1 LYYLLFFVYLLLGC
15 YLVTRIP
22 FIRKAGIGNKTII
35 ALFLAKVLAGLLIG
49 WLSNKYNP
57 GTSDYWW
64 INADGW
70 LEYQLLRTDPREF
83 FSNIFR
89 SSYDHYDGF
98 FNSIGSYWNDLKNN
112 IIIKILAFC
121 NIFTR
126 GNYYVNSLFLNFFAF
141 MGSVAL
147 YRVFSHIYI
156 HKKRLLIAGCF
167 LLPST
172 LYFTSGIHKDLVVYT
187 MLAFLC
193 YAVYFSVEQHISL
206 KRILIIC
213 LTMLGL
219 LLIRNFVLIMIIP
232 PILAFIIC
240 MKKGWKPWLVFSS
253 TYLLMI
259 LGISLVSWIYP
270 SLAPL
275 QIIVQKQQ
283 DFLNLPVA
291 ASQLPM
297 PVLTADPASF
307 VQHFFLAVNHG
318 FLRPYPWEPAGPFLF
333 PLSIELYFYL
343 FLMACAF
350 FFRDRANEK
359 SSPFIYLSIC
369 FALSL
374 LLINGYIVPNMGSLV
389 RYRSIYWPFLIV
401 PLLAIIRLPK
411 VLNKHINL

>member
-1 LYYLLFFVYLLLGC
+1 MV
-15 YLVTRIP
+15 
-22 FIRKAGIGNKTII
+22 
-35 ALFLAKVLAGLLIG
+35 ALFMLKVLAGLLIG
-49 WLSNKYNP
+49 WLSNRYNP

-64 INADGW
+64 INADSW
-70 LEYQLLRTDPREF
+70 TEYQLLRNDPREF

-89 SSYDHYDGF
+89 SPYSHYDGF

-147 YRVFSHIYI
+147 YRLFSHIYI
-156 HKKRLLIAGCF
+156 DKKRLLIAGCF

-187 MLAFLC
+187 LLAFLC
-193 YAVYFSVEQHISL
+193 YAVYFSVEQRITL
-206 KRILIIC
+206 KRLLIISIAI
-213 LTMLGL
+213 LGL

-232 PILAFIIC
+232 PILAYILCI
-240 MKKGWKPWLVFSS
+240 KKGWKPWIVFLS
-253 TYLLMI
+253 TYVLMMFGI
-259 LGISLVSWIYP
+259 YLISLIFP

-297 PVLTADPASF
+297 PVLTAEPSSF
-307 VQHFFLAVNHG
+307 GQHFFTAVNHG

-333 PLSIELYFYL
+333 PLSLELYFYL
-343 FLMACAF
+343 FIMFCAII
-350 FFRDRANEK
+350 FRDRSSEK

-401 PLLAIIRLPK
+401 PLLAIIKYPIFLK
-411 VLNKHINL
+411 KYINL